1 MKLRINAGETSFVVA
16 LDETPTAKA
25 LSEVLPFD
33 SVAQTWGEEVYFE
46 APLSADLEPDARQ
59 VVEPGTA
66 CFWVEGSSVAL
77 PFGRTPISGKDGKPK
92 LAARCNVLG
101 RIVGDPRL
109 LAKVK
114 SGDRIRVEA
123 A

>member
-1 MKLRINAGETSFVVA
+1 VNLRISAGKTSFVVA

-25 LSEVLPFD
+25 LSEVLPFE

>member
-1 MKLRINAGETSFVVA
+1 VKLRVKAGATSFVVA

-25 LSEVLPFD
+25 LSEVLPFE

-46 APLSADLEPDARQ
+46 APLSADVEPDARQ